1 MYMITYQK
9 LFNNPGKLLRLT
21 GVNTAQFS
29 LLVERLR
36 PLWNDVEYKRLF
48 HANRIRSI
56 GGGRKYRLETIEDK
70 LILILLWYRT
80 YTVFELLSL
89 VFNLDST
96 NIGRLM
102 RKLIPLVEAVADPN
116 LRFAIKNI
124 NKGRKKIQTWEEF
137 ARTYPDLV
145 EIIID
150 TTEQKRKK
158 PSHKKKQKNFYSG
171 KKHQHS
177 WKTQIVVTR
186 SGRIINF
193 QTRFNSSTLCVVK
206 SI

>member
-70 LILILLWYRT
+70 LILILLWYQT
-80 YTVFELLSL
+80 YAVFELLRACL
-89 VFNLDST
+89 KTF
-96 NIGRLM
+96 
-102 RKLIPLVEAVADPN
+102 
-116 LRFAIKNI
+116 
-124 NKGRKKIQTWEEF
+124 
-137 ARTYPDLV
+137 
-145 EIIID
+145 
-150 TTEQKRKK
+150 
-158 PSHKKKQKNFYSG
+158 
-171 KKHQHS
+171 KHILSQFL
-177 WKTQIVVTR
+177 TA
-186 SGRIINF
+186 
-193 QTRFNSSTLCVVK
+193 
-206 SI
+206 